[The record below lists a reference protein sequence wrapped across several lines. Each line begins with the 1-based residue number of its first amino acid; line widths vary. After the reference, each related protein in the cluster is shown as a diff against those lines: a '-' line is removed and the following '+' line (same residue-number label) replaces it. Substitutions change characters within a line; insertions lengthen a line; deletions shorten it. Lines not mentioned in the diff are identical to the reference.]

1 MRTKLAECVIHIGT
15 EKTGTS
21 SIQRFLS
28 ANRQQLL
35 SEGIVYPLRCG
46 AEGGSQTA
54 FVAASQRR
62 PWTTRLGRGLG
73 ITSPVTQQA
82 LREELSKNIADCAT
96 RSPLGR
102 LLISSEHF
110 HSRMVDIDEIAT
122 LKKLL
127 EPYVESFRVI
137 AYLRRQDRLA
147 VSAFSTKIQS
157 GTVNPVL
164 FPEIA
169 NNGDHLHYF
178 DYLQLYRKWSEVF
191 GGKSIIF
198 KIFDRREFEEG
209 DLLVDFASMVGFK
222 LNGKIL
228 LGRANESI
236 DQHGLDFLLQANKLM
251 ASERGSVPRTTLH
264 ALISRLR
271 AGKASLATKAE
282 AKAFYQRFTA
292 SNMELQQRA
301 FPARSGTLFDDDFS
315 EYPDNILHE
324 PDYASAVQIGLDI
337 WSQGERNARQLK
349 AEVLYYRALLAKE
362 HGKFDEA
369 VDELNKAVALKKN
382 YLEAYAEL
390 AKLHQARNDRLN
402 LDKTIQILTR
412 LDKNSL
418 FATVVNECME
428 LQRSES

>member
-28 ANRQQLL
+28 ANRQPLL
-35 SEGIVYPLRCG
+35 SEGIVYPSRCG
-46 AEGGSQTA
+46 VEGGSQTA

-62 PWTTRLGRGLG
+62 PWATRLGRGLG
-73 ITSPVTQQA
+73 VTSSTTQQA
-82 LREELSKNIADCAT
+82 LREDLSRNIAECTTHA
-96 RSPLGR
+96 PLGR

-110 HSRMVDIDEIAT
+110 HSRMVEIDEIAA

-127 EPYVESFRVI
+127 EPYVEGFRVI

-147 VSAFSTKIQS
+147 VSSFSTKIKA
-157 GTVNPVL
+157 GAVNPMI
-164 FPEIA
+164 FPELA
-169 NNGDHLHYF
+169 ENGDHLHYF
-178 DYLQLYRKWSEVF
+178 DYLRLYEKWSAVF
-191 GGKSIIF
+191 GTKSIIL
-198 KIFDRREFEEG
+198 KIFDRREFEAG
-209 DLLVDFASMVGFK
+209 DLLADFASTVGFR
-222 LNGKIL
+222 LNGKVRF
-228 LGRANESI
+228 GRANESI

-251 ASERGSVPRTTLH
+251 ASGQGSVPRSTLH
-264 ALISRLR
+264 AMISRLC

-369 VDELNKAVALKKN
+369 VEELNKAVALRKN
-382 YLEAYAEL
+382 YLQAYAEL
-390 AKLHQARNDRLN
+390 AKLHQTRNDRPN
-402 LDKTIQILTR
+402 LEKTIRTLTR
-412 LDKNSL
+412 LDKKNQ
-418 FATVVNECME
+418 FAAVVREYME
-428 LQRSES
+428 LEHSAS